1 MKRVIIDIP
10 DEYAGAVSV
19 TVIGNHYNENNQIV
33 TNIKSTV
40 IELKEDVTTA
50 QITFEEGEE

>member
-19 TVIGNHYNENNQIV
+19 TAIGNPYNENNQIV
-33 TNIKSTV
+33 TNVKSTV

>member
-1 MKRVIIDIP
+1 MKRLILELGDNISDII
-10 DEYAGAVSV
+10 SV
-19 TVIGNHYNENNQIV
+19 TAIRNHINNDNKSV
-33 TNIKSTV
+33 TNVKGIV

>member
-19 TVIGNHYNENNQIV
+19 TAIGNHYNENNQIV
-33 TNIKSTV
+33 TNVKSTV